1 MHSSCLNF
9 LLLLAGIEVYGKEYA
24 YGGHPYNFSGI
35 FELRP
40 RDVEDLGEEWSGVC
54 GVVSWL
60 SVMGV

>member
-1 MHSSCLNF
+1 M
-9 LLLLAGIEVYGKEYA
+9 YGKEYA

-40 RDVEDLGEEWSGVC
+40 RDVEDLGELWSGVF

-60 SVMGV
+60 SVVGV